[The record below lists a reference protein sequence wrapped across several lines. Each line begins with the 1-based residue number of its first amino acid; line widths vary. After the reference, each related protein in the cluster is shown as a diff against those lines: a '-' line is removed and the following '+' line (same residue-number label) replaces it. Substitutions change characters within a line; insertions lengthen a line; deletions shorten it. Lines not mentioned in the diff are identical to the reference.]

1 MRPSVALQ
9 ENRQAVRE
17 IAMNHRVS
25 AVRVFGS
32 VLHGNDAEGSD
43 LDLLVFPTDK
53 TTLFD
58 LARIK
63 GGLEALLGV
72 SVDVLTPNALPDTF
86 RNQVLAEAQE
96 V

>member
-1 MRPSVALQ
+1 MRPSIALR
-9 ENRQAVRE
+9 ENRQTVRE
-17 IAMNHRVS
+17 IVLNHRVS
-25 AVRVFGS
+25 SVRVFGS
-32 VLHGNDAEGSD
+32 VLHGCDAEGSD

-72 SVDVLTPNALPDTF
+72 SVDVLTPNSLPEKF
-86 RNQVLAEAQE
+86 RDQVLTEAQE